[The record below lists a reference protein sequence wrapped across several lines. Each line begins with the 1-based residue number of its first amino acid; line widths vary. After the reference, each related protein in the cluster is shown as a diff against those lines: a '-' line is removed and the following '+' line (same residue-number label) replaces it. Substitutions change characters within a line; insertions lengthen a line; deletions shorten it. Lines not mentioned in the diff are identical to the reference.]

1 MIVSKSAA
9 VVIEWMC
16 DFSERDEFERVLSE
30 LQKQHSLQDSTYQ
43 AVTREREQLSAE
55 VSWPCF
61 PLLYEHFCSLQALT
75 ALW

>member
-1 MIVSKSAA
+1 MIVNRSAA
-9 VVIEWMC
+9 LVIEWIC

-55 VSWPCF
+55 VS
-61 PLLYEHFCSLQALT
+61 
-75 ALW
+75 